1 MKPERVE
8 KYQRR
13 YREAVQQRLP
23 GEEVLAVGIFYHT
36 GSWGS
41 AALAQVSGVAYL
53 AARAIGK
60 KRAGGMS
67 QNVVLAVTPERLYA
81 FGYTPRGT
89 SIKVK
94 DEEAVWERS
103 AVEIELDRTSLT
115 QRITIASPSE
125 DERVQLD
132 TSRMGGPEFNAAVYD
147 LLSAPASP

>member
-8 KYQRR
+8 RYQRR
-13 YREAVQQRLP
+13 YREVVQQRLP
-23 GEEVLAVGIFYHT
+23 GEEVLAIGIFYHT

-41 AALAQVSGVAYL
+41 AALAQVSGIAYL

-60 KRAGGMS
+60 KRAAGMS
-67 QNVVLAVTPERLYA
+67 QNVILAVTSQRLYA

-115 QRITIASPSE
+115 QRITISSPSE
-125 DERVQLD
+125 DESVQLD
-132 TSRMGGPEFNAAVYD
+132 TSRMGGPDFNAPVYE
-147 LLSAPASP
+147 LLSSPPGP